1 MFRLFILSIFISLSC
16 YAGEIVVKS
25 SPLSPKT
32 LENRLVNILKSKGVK
47 IFAVIDHQKAAKKAG
62 FNIPYEKVFI
72 FGKPKVGTVLIKE
85 NPQIGLELPLKVLI
99 YKKGKKSYLVYK
111 DPKSLSDEFKIKK
124 NRGILEKLSKILD
137 EITNQVVKVKQV
149 ED

>member
-1 MFRLFILSIFISLSC
+1 MFRLFILSLFISLSC

-25 SPLSPKT
+25 SLLSPKT

-99 YKKGKKSYLVYK
+99 YKKGEKSYLVYK